1 MPSAAACSPQKL
13 WQRDGCPQGGGGQRP
28 GFAWALASLPP
39 VAGTAA
45 PGSQPLPS
53 VDCGLVRRRGIRESS
68 KPPCLSLNR
77 LTKVA
82 PLTVEL
88 KFPQGCQAQSPRFV
102 NLGDR
107 PVLLLCCYYCQH
119 HSPGYTWQ
127 MAALV
132 KKVMGRD

>member
-1 MPSAAACSPQKL
+1 M
-13 WQRDGCPQGGGGQRP
+13 
-28 GFAWALASLPP
+28 
-39 VAGTAA
+39 
-45 PGSQPLPS
+45 
-53 VDCGLVRRRGIRESS
+53 SS

-82 PLTVEL
+82 ALTVGL
-88 KFPQGCQAQSPRFV
+88 KFPRGCQAQSPHFV

-107 PVLLLCCYYCQH
+107 PGLLWCCYYCQH

-132 KKVMGRD
+132 KKAVGRD